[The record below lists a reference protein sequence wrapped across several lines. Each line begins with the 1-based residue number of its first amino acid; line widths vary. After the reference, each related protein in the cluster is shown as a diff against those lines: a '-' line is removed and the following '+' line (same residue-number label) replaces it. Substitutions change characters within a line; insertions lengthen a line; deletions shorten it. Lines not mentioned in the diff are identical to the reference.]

1 MKILLISRCPPY
13 PLYLGDRLIVYH
25 LGQELEGRR
34 HEIDLLAFAEQP
46 SDWTEQRHY
55 EGSFHDIEL
64 IDAPKRSALS
74 YARRQLAPFTRFPR
88 WAGQSSSPVMWEA
101 IVQRLAQEQYDVVQL
116 FGGVQVY
123 EFKGALGNLPTV
135 ITPYESY
142 SLYLRRAL
150 DRAVTL
156 RERLSLAAQGLIAR
170 GFESWMFAPYDRTVV
185 VSPPDRAALLA
196 LNPKLRVEVIPN
208 GVDLIEF
215 KARPTERSE
224 SLLLFVGNYE
234 YAPNVDAA
242 LRLATE
248 LLPRVRQRVPE
259 VKLYL
264 VGNAPPPELLAL
276 VSESITVTGRVPDV
290 RPYLARAAAFVSPL
304 RLGAGIKNKVL
315 EALAMGCPVVATP
328 LSVDGIA
335 VTDGHDALIADN
347 DGLIDATLRVL
358 QDADLRQ
365 KLSANARILI
375 EAQYSWMRVGQMYE
389 ALYEQVIAEHS
400 TSSQRSH
407 NSDGP

>member
-1 MKILLISRCPPY
+1 M
-13 PLYLGDRLIVYH
+13 
-25 LGQELEGRR
+25 
-34 HEIDLLAFAEQP
+34 
-46 SDWTEQRHY
+46 
-55 EGSFHDIEL
+55 
-64 IDAPKRSALS
+64 
-74 YARRQLAPFTRFPR
+74 
-88 WAGQSSSPVMWEA
+88 
-101 IVQRLAQEQYDVVQL
+101 
-116 FGGVQVY
+116 
-123 EFKGALGNLPTV
+123 
-135 ITPYESY
+135 
-142 SLYLRRAL
+142 
-150 DRAVTL
+150 
-156 RERLSLAAQGLIAR
+156 
-170 GFESWMFAPYDRTVV
+170 
-185 VSPPDRAALLA
+185 
-196 LNPKLRVEVIPN
+196 
-208 GVDLIEF
+208 
-215 KARPTERSE
+215 
-224 SLLLFVGNYE
+224 
-234 YAPNVDAA
+234 
-242 LRLATE
+242 
-248 LLPRVRQRVPE
+248 PE